1 MVVPIT
7 VLLRKVTLVQ
17 QLLKEMKHLGS
28 LNVERFV
35 VIRRIMAI
43 TNVIPLLLVVKERLA
58 KYSLV
63 TNAKVE
69 IHCMVIAAS
78 KSVGTV
84 REV

>member
-1 MVVPIT
+1 MVAPIT

-28 LNVERFV
+28 QNVERFV

-43 TNVIPLLLVVKERLA
+43 TNVIPLRLVVKERLA
-58 KYSLV
+58 KYSQV

-69 IHCMVIAAS
+69 THCMGIAA
-78 KSVGTV
+78 
-84 REV
+84 

>member
-1 MVVPIT
+1 MVAPIT

-17 QLLKEMKHLGS
+17 QVLKEKIRLGS

-43 TNVIPLLLVVKERLA
+43 TNVIPLRLVVKERLA
-58 KYSLV
+58 KYSQV

-69 IHCMVIAAS
+69 IHCMGIAA
-78 KSVGTV
+78 
-84 REV
+84 